1 VTGPAG
7 LTIGMEE
14 EYLLVDLETRDI
26 VPDPPPAVLE
36 ECARELGDRVHPEF
50 LRCQLEVSTGVCGS
64 LAEARADLSRLR
76 GAVARI
82 AGAHGLAPIAAST
95 HPFAVWRPQKHT
107 ARDRYELLARELGA
121 PARRLMICG
130 LHVHVGVE
138 DPELRIDL
146 LNQARYFLPH
156 LLALST
162 SSPFWQGQETGL
174 YSYRLAVMHELP
186 RTGMPEPFPSWG
198 EYDRAV
204 RSLIDAGVIRDAKEL
219 WWDLRPSGR
228 FPTLEMRISD
238 VCTRLDDAMTVAAL
252 YVCLLSMLTRLR
264 ADNVAWRPYRQMQL
278 DENRWRAQRHGFDD
292 GLIDFGKGRMT
303 PYPELLE
310 EMIALTA
317 EDAARFGCG
326 AEIANARDIV
336 ARGTSAHRQL
346 ALWRAAR
353 AEGADERE
361 AFARVVDWL
370 VAETVAGL

>member
-1 VTGPAG
+1 VTG
-7 LTIGMEE
+7 LTIGIEE
-14 EYLLVDLETRDI
+14 EYLLVDLATRDI
-26 VPDPPPAVLE
+26 VPDPPPELLE
-36 ECARELGDRVHPEF
+36 ECARELGERVHPEF

-64 LAEARADLSRLR
+64 LAEARADLARLR
-76 GAVARI
+76 GSVARI

-130 LHVHVGVE
+130 LHVHVGVP
-138 DPELRIDL
+138 DAELRIDL

-174 YSYRLAVMHELP
+174 YSYRLAVMQELP

-198 EYDRAV
+198 EYERAV
-204 RSLIDAGVIRDAKEL
+204 RSLVDAGVIRDPSEL

-252 YVCLLSMLTRLR
+252 YACLLSMLTRLR
-264 ADNVAWRPYRQMQL
+264 ADNVSWRQYRQMQL
-278 DENRWRAQRHGFDD
+278 AENRWRAQRRGFDA
-292 GLIDFGKGRMT
+292 GLIDFGKGRTT

-310 EMIALTA
+310 EMVALTA
-317 EDAARFGCG
+317 EDAARLGCG
-326 AEIANARDIV
+326 AEIANARDIL

-346 ALWRAAR
+346 AVRREALAA
-353 AEGADERE
+353 GADERE
-361 AFARVVDWL
+361 AFAAVVDWL